1 MRKISCIILFSSHF
15 VLDLGNFNYFLNSVA
30 KKIITFDICLY
41 CLYTN
46 QKMNKKKFVVVKSQ
60 KTTCTVYLQSIMMHR
75 RYIFYDGK

>member
-46 QKMNKKKFVVVKSQ
+46 QKMNKKKFIVVKRPPVLY
-60 KTTCTVYLQSIMMHR
+60 TCNLL
-75 RYIFYDGK
+75 